1 MVTKTG
7 YPSLKIE
14 SFLNELTISTNEDLE
29 NMWGS
34 EMKIEEFII
43 NESDF
48 NIVVNRSGTNIEDA
62 SLCSQG
68 ETKTINTAIS
78 FSIIKS
84 NINEGGYDILRLD
97 EVDGVFDQDR
107 RIGFLDMIQNR
118 VNEMG
123 VNTCVIITHNN
134 EFEDIPCDVIL
145 LRGAD
150 ANSLKMKNKNI
161 LYKY

>member
-1 MVTKTG
+1 M
-7 YPSLKIE
+7 
-14 SFLNELTISTNEDLE
+14 
-29 NMWGS
+29 
-34 EMKIEEFII
+34 
-43 NESDF
+43 
-48 NIVVNRSGTNIEDA
+48 
-62 SLCSQG
+62 
-68 ETKTINTAIS
+68 
-78 FSIIKS
+78 
-84 NINEGGYDILRLD
+84 ILRLD